1 MKFLKASLLIL
12 CLTLTGCA
20 SVNSSKAPRIMVCT
34 CSLKNI
40 PYIGEYLSGFSAT
53 LMASDWD
60 EPINSVRLNGSMEYD
75 MLSELSGFPINQLT
89 VSLGKSGVED
99 YLVENLKIPAE
110 LIEIV
115 PGHSGCEI
123 VIELTPDNNSLLP
136 QEFWQNTLQDFQDA
150 ADETG
155 LITCS

>member
-1 MKFLKASLLIL
+1 
-12 CLTLTGCA
+12 
-20 SVNSSKAPRIMVCT
+20 
-34 CSLKNI
+34 
-40 PYIGEYLSGFSAT
+40 
-53 LMASDWD
+53 
-60 EPINSVRLNGSMEYD
+60 MEYD